1 MAKNM
6 RFCQLVIN
14 SSVPTLPG
22 VDSCMFHRC
31 KKSYVNA
38 TFVLLLSS
46 NGKLTF
52 YKIWKI

>member
-14 SSVPTLPG
+14 SSVSTLPG

-52 YKIWKI
+52 Y